1 MGDPS
6 RLEQKISYAF
16 FARLGL
22 LVTSEGRK
30 FTDSDILHL
39 DVVDT
44 SIIVLDSAKADLL
57 EKRSSLHSNRFDSAH
72 PKH

>member
-1 MGDPS
+1 MGDLSP
-6 RLEQKISYAF
+6 LEQKISYAS

-39 DVVDT
+39 DVVGT
-44 SIIVLDSAKADLL
+44 SITVLDSAKAAKDLQAG
-57 EKRSSLHSNRFDSAH
+57 EKVFSLSKSV
-72 PKH
+72 